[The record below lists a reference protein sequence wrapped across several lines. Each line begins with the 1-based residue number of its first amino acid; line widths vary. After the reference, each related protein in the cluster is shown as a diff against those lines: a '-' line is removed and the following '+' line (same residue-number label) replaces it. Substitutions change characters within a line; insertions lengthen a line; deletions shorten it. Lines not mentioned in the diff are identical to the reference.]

1 MRNQCLDKFSLIAQK
16 ADDDTWAEIS
26 ALIASN
32 NFEMK
37 IKDLNTVLQTYLGMK
52 LHNKEKEY
60 VWESFKVKQY
70 LEDNPDDLNERLVS
84 LHALL
89 NAKKQTRLK
98 KIN

>member
-1 MRNQCLDKFSLIAQK
+1 MRNQCLDKFSIIAQK
-16 ADDDTWAEIS
+16 ANDEAWDEIS
-26 ALIASN
+26 ALVASS

-37 IKDLNTVLQTYLGMK
+37 IKDLNAVLQTFLGIK

-60 VWESFKVKQY
+60 VWESFKVKHY
-70 LEDNPDDLNERLVS
+70 LEDNPDDIDERLVS
-84 LHALL
+84 LHALM

>member
-60 VWESFKVKQY
+60 VWESFKVKPY